1 MWLASLTLRVYQC
14 ESRSL
19 DFTSFQSE
27 RWPVLLTCSETAE
40 VWVRTKRIS
49 FSCSLLLEG
58 SRVHLSGHNRS
69 SLSWRCPGVLG
80 KIRSNA
86 HRRVLNNTKDRQQRK
101 LEILMCEKLVS
112 VSPTRTT
119 YRERFF
125 VLSRAWDEEKFWVPM
140 RNRTSDLS
148 ALRCSTTEPQM
159 TCVLHTRLSNA
170 EVSLLKKGL
179 NFVVTPANILAI
191 EIIDNVE
198 SAVRPPNVE
207 QAENVR
213 RAVNDILTALKKK
226 TRSWSLD
233 EGRASVG
240 LDTDA
245 YNVTY

>member
-1 MWLASLTLRVYQC
+1 MVSGWSLMWVASLTLRVYQC

-119 YRERFF
+119 YREGFSSCHERETKKNFESPWGIEPQTF
-125 VLSRAWDEEKFWVPM
+125 PPSDALLLNHRWHVSCIRVLAM
-140 RNRTSDLS
+140 
-148 ALRCSTTEPQM
+148 LRCP
-159 TCVLHTRLSNA
+159 C
-170 EVSLLKKGL
+170 
-179 NFVVTPANILAI
+179 
-191 EIIDNVE
+191 
-198 SAVRPPNVE
+198 
-207 QAENVR
+207 
-213 RAVNDILTALKKK
+213 
-226 TRSWSLD
+226 
-233 EGRASVG
+233 
-240 LDTDA
+240 
-245 YNVTY
+245 